1 MSAADATFAGGAGGG
16 ARSEASACGVRIER
30 VSKWYGDVLGLN
42 EVTVDIGPGVTGLLG
57 PNGAG
62 KSTLLKLVC
71 GMLQPSLGRVL
82 VNGEPP
88 FDHPAVMRRVGLC
101 PEQDPAY
108 PGQKAWD
115 VLTYL
120 TRLHGYARGEAR
132 TRARLALERMGLGE
146 AMARGVATYSKGM
159 RQRFKLAQA
168 LAHDPDVVILDEPL
182 NGLDPPARRDLSAVI
197 RALGDEGR
205 CVLVSSHVLHEVE
218 TLARRIVFLHQGR
231 VLAEGTREEIRR
243 ELPEHP
249 LTVRLAT
256 DDPPALARALLG
268 APGVAR
274 VQTTPT
280 GVEAVTSQPD
290 AFFDDLPARAA
301 REDLRITAVAAADE
315 DLEAVFRYLTR

>member
-1 MSAADATFAGGAGGG
+1 VTAPDAMAASAA
-16 ARSEASACGVRIER
+16 SVRIER

-42 EVTVDIGPGVTGLLG
+42 EVTVDLGPGVTGLLG

-71 GMLQPSLGRVL
+71 GMMRPSLGRVL
-82 VNGEPP
+82 VNGESP
-88 FDHPAVMRRVGLC
+88 FDRPAVMRRVGLC

-108 PGQKAWD
+108 PGIPALD

-120 TRLHGYARGEAR
+120 TRLHGYRRREAR
-132 TRARLALERMGLGE
+132 ERARLALERMGLAE
-146 AMARGVATYSKGM
+146 ALSRSVTTYSKGM

-182 NGLDPPARRDLSAVI
+182 NGLDPPARRDLGAVI
-197 RALGDEGR
+197 RALGEEGR

-218 TLARRIVFLHQGR
+218 TLARRIVVLHQGR
-231 VLAEGTREEIRR
+231 VLAEGTREDIRR

-249 LTVRLAT
+249 LTVRITT
-256 DDPPALARALLG
+256 DDPRALARALLA
-268 APGVAR
+268 APGVAS
-274 VQTTPT
+274 VATSAT

-290 AFFDDLPARAA
+290 AFFDDLSARAA
-301 REDLRITAVAAADE
+301 GEGLSITSVAASDE